1 MSDLSGFGL
10 PRSVKPRKRRRITN
24 AYQAQRIRFGL
35 LAARH
40 TLARGTMTP
49 DQVDYLEGCEAV
61 GWIIGDAGTVKAYD
75 REVARLWA
83 KERRIDLRAALERNR
98 A

>member
-1 MSDLSGFGL
+1 M
-10 PRSVKPRKRRRITN
+10 N
-24 AYQAQRIRFGL
+24 AYQAQRIWFGI

-61 GWIIGDAGTVKAYD
+61 GWRVGNAGTRKAYD
-75 REVARLWA
+75 RELAKLWA
-83 KERRIDLRAALERNR
+83 KNRRVDLRAALERNR